1 MRNDTQHHIIV
12 ITYISFNIFNIRY
25 NLSKLEH
32 DVPCNYSKLFVAGVY
47 TQTDLPLWNVTWF
60 GFRGHVRFRSFDV
73 IMKNGTSVDF
83 VRTINMADQK
93 CPAKEIQS
101 LIVRL
106 IDIRY
111 NFEVLSDKL

>member
-1 MRNDTQHHIIV
+1 MNCENNHD
-12 ITYISFNIFNIRY
+12 
-25 NLSKLEH
+25 LSTMTM
-32 DVPCNYSKLFVAGVY
+32 S
-47 TQTDLPLWNVTWF
+47 LWNVTWF